1 MDLVQKMYN
10 NQGTTSSIF
19 LGRVSLS
26 TALTILNRNGSGVD
40 SSQAIVGFPRIVL
53 VVGQSIIIIVHH
65 EALALLVNIGIGLVA
80 VNFLVAL
87 AALVVLDE
95 AVDDVVLQD
104 VHQQREDEHDKGDLE
119 RLAAFGPAQG
129 PVADPWEPRKQSEE
143 EPDEELHAH
152 QADGVYEQLLEEPG
166 PAGRAAVVAGG
177 DGLGRSCKTGAKEDL
192 VEDFEEDDQHGD
204 TNGGLRVVLALC
216 SA

>member
-1 MDLVQKMYN
+1 M
-10 NQGTTSSIF
+10 TSSVF

-26 TALTILNRNGSGVD
+26 AALAVLNRHGSD
-40 SSQAIVGFPRIVL
+40 RSQSIVGFPRIVL
-53 VVGQSIIIIVHH
+53 VVGQTIIVVIIDH
-65 EALALLVNIGIGLVA
+65 EALALLVNVGIGLVT

-104 VHQQREDEHDKGDLE
+104 VHRQREDEHDEGDLE
-119 RLAAFGPAQG
+119 RLAAFGPAQS
-129 PVADPWEPRKQSEE
+129 PVADPWEPGQQGKE

-152 QADGVYEQLLEEPG
+152 QSDGVDEQLLEEPG
-166 PAGRAAVVAGG
+166 PAGRAAVVARV

-192 VEDFEEDDQHGD
+192 VQDFEEDDQHGD
-204 TNGGLRVVLALC
+204 ADGGL
-216 SA
+216 